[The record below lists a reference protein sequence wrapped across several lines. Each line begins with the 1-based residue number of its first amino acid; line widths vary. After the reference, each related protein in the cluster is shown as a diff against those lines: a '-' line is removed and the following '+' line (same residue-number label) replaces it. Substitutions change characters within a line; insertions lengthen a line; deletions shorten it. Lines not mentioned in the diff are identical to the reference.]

1 MPVTIVVSNRKG
13 GAGKTTV
20 SVNLAAELA
29 ALGLRVL
36 LVDLD
41 SQGHCAIGFG
51 IKVRRG
57 EASVHDIF
65 RHAEARLASAVQATA
80 FDNIS
85 LAPADPL
92 FDHGEGLRDEGR
104 LKRALCE
111 PEIVANFDVVV
122 LDTPPSLDILLLN
135 ALTAANWVL
144 VPFVPHPLSSEGV
157 NQLMR
162 VLFKM
167 MSSKNQQLKL
177 AGFLPMMGSD
187 HIRIHRTVCGEVEHQ
202 FGAARM
208 LAGIRNDIRLS
219 ESFATGKPIR
229 YYAPRSRAA
238 EDFAQLGG
246 AISQLCVPM
255 LWGL

>member
-1 MPVTIVVSNRKG
+1 MAVTIVVSNRKG

-36 LVDLD
+36 VVDLD
-41 SQGHCAIGFG
+41 SQGHCALGFG
-51 IKVRRG
+51 IKVRRDG
-57 EASVHDIF
+57 PSVHDIF
-65 RHAEARLASAVQATA
+65 RHAEARLFSAVQATV
-80 FDNIS
+80 FDNIA

-92 FDHGEGLRDEGR
+92 FEHGEGLRDEGR
-104 LKRALCE
+104 LKRALAE
-111 PEIVANFDVVV
+111 EEIAANFDVVV

-135 ALTAANWVL
+135 ALTAANWVV

-162 VLFKM
+162 VLFKII
-167 MSSKNQQLKL
+167 SSSNQQLKL
-177 AGFLPMMGSD
+177 AGFMPMMGND
-187 HIRIHRTVCGEVEHQ
+187 AIRIHRTVCGDVVHQ
-202 FGAARM
+202 FGASRM
-208 LAGIRNDIRLS
+208 LQGIRNDIRLS

-229 YYAPRSRAA
+229 YYAPKSRAA

-246 AISQLCVPM
+246 AISQLCIPL